1 VPFELSVQPPG
12 VAFELVALPSE
23 PAPAAKKTAA
33 AITAAPLWRG
43 GVATLKVF
51 ALRERGFT
59 GPITLS
65 AEGLPP
71 GVTCAGGLIREGKD
85 VGYVS
90 FTAEDKAAAWGGAV
104 RVIGKSGEVSKVAR
118 GATVVRATPDIT
130 KGAVYTRLTKE
141 VPLGVVASDAPVLI
155 EPEAPLYEV
164 DVKGKLSVPL
174 KVTRRDAFADA
185 VKLTALGLV
194 DATPPTADVAAKA
207 AASKF
212 EVDVTK
218 LKLTPGDYAVV
229 LQGTA
234 KFKPKSDDPK
244 AKPKEAVAVIHSKP
258 FTLRVKPEVKV
269 EAKPVAKP
277 EAKPAAKPAPEA
289 KPASKPAPAPAPAAK
304 PMPAPAAKPEFK
316 PAAKPEAKPTA
327 KPEAKK

>member
-1 VPFELSVQPPG
+1 
-12 VAFELVALPSE
+12 
-23 PAPAAKKTAA
+23 
-33 AITAAPLWRG
+33 
-43 GVATLKVF
+43 
-51 ALRERGFT
+51 
-59 GPITLS
+59 
-65 AEGLPP
+65 
-71 GVTCAGGLIREGKD
+71 
-85 VGYVS
+85 
-90 FTAEDKAAAWGGAV
+90 
-104 RVIGKSGEVSKVAR
+104 
-118 GATVVRATPDIT
+118 
-130 KGAVYTRLTKE
+130 
-141 VPLGVVASDAPVLI
+141 LI

-164 DVKGKLSVPL
+164 DAKGKLSVPL